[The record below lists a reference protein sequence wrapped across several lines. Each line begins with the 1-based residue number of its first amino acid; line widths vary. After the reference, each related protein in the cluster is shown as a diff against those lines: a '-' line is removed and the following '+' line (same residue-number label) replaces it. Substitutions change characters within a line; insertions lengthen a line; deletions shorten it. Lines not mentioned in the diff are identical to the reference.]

1 MNNKYYMENLLTSAK
16 SMCNLLVNGTIES
29 TTPFV
34 NSSFNQALFEMLSLQ
49 NSIYKQM
56 ESMGW
61 YKVENVPITKV
72 NQTISTVMNS

>member
-1 MNNKYYMENLLTSAK
+1 MNNKYYMENLLTNAK

-29 TTPFV
+29 TTSFV
-34 NSSFNQALFEMLSLQ
+34 NSSFNQALFEILSLQ

-61 YKVENVPITKV
+61 YKVENVPLPKI
-72 NQTISTVMNS
+72 NQTISALINS